1 MKRSEAR
8 EAAFL
13 LVFEKSFSEEAL
25 AEIIDAAG
33 EARDMRLNTFAQ
45 SLAEGAVSHQ
55 EEIDT
60 LISAHAHNW
69 QVSRLTKVSLAVLR
83 VAVYELLYGEGTP
96 EAVAIN
102 EAVELAKKYAG
113 EEEAVFVN
121 GVLGGV
127 AREHEA

>member
-13 LVFEKSFSEEAL
+13 LVFEKSFSEDAL

-33 EARDMRLNTFAQ
+33 EARDMRLSAFAQ
-45 SLAEGAVSHQ
+45 GLAEGAVSHQ
-55 EEIDT
+55 EEIDA

-69 QVSRLTKVSLAVLR
+69 HVSRLTKVSLAVLR

-102 EAVELAKKYAG
+102 EAIELAKKYAG
-113 EEEAVFVN
+113 DEEAAFVN

-127 AREHEA
+127 ARREQA